1 MWGSTTSISW
11 CETLPPDVGV
21 VVVAA
26 GRGVRAGGAEP
37 KQFRLV
43 AGAPLVLHAVREFLR
58 HPHVATLV
66 LVVPAEVAEAPPP
79 WLGELAGGRLL
90 LAAGGVERQD
100 SAQAGL
106 AALPAS
112 CQIVLV
118 HDGAR
123 PLPDPDVT
131 DAIIEHAR
139 EGRGAIAAIP
149 LSDTVKEADASGCIV
164 RTVSRERLWR
174 AQTPQGFPRELLERA
189 FHACAGG
196 APATD
201 EATLVEQVGGTV
213 VIVPDT
219 SRNLKVTTAEDFA
232 LAEILLRD
240 AR

>member
-1 MWGSTTSISW
+1 MSSNW
-11 CETLPPDVGV
+11 CATLPPDVGV

-26 GRGVRAGGAEP
+26 GRGIRAGGAEP
-37 KQFRLV
+37 KQFRIV
-43 AGAPLVLHAVREFLR
+43 AGAPLVLHAVRLFLR
-58 HPHVATLV
+58 HPHVGTLV
-66 LVVPAEVAEAPPP
+66 LVVPPEVADSPPS
-79 WLGELAGGRLL
+79 WLAELAGDRLL
-90 LAAGGVERQD
+90 LAAGGAERQD
-100 SAQAGL
+100 SARAGL
-106 AALPAS
+106 AALPAT
-112 CQIVLV
+112 CRIVMV

-149 LSDTVKEADASGCIV
+149 LSDTVKEADASGSIV

-174 AQTPQGFPRELLERA
+174 AQTPQGFPRALLERA
-189 FHACAGG
+189 FAAAAG
-196 APATD
+196 APPATD